1 MFDESAPAP
10 ANLLGVAD
18 AARRLGVSEQQV
30 RQLVRD
36 HKIEAT
42 RVGHAF
48 LIRPAALAEFERS
61 ERAPKGRAFTPANA
75 WAILFMAAGEPVSW
89 SSASE
94 QWRFRN
100 YLAHASLADLA
111 PRLRGR
117 ANVRRLYAHPSAIAR
132 LRRDERIMLSGVS
145 AADALDLDLIGGEDE
160 VDLYAPP
167 EVAEDLIG
175 RYVMM
180 PSESPNVVLRVLPRG
195 MPPSLP
201 QVAPWP
207 VVGLDL
213 IEHRDP
219 RARQVGHQLMAAAA

>member
-1 MFDESAPAP
+1 MFDESARAP

-36 HKIEAT
+36 RKIEAT
-42 RVGHAF
+42 RVGQAF

-75 WAILFMAAGEPVSW
+75 WAILFMAAGMPVSW

-111 PRLRGR
+111 PRLRGTSQR
-117 ANVRRLYAHPSAIAR
+117 PATLCPHPSAIAR

-160 VDLYAPP
+160 LH
-167 EVAEDLIG
+167 
-175 RYVMM
+175 
-180 PSESPNVVLRVLPRG
+180 SC
-195 MPPSLP
+195 
-201 QVAPWP
+201 
-207 VVGLDL
+207 
-213 IEHRDP
+213 
-219 RARQVGHQLMAAAA
+219 AA